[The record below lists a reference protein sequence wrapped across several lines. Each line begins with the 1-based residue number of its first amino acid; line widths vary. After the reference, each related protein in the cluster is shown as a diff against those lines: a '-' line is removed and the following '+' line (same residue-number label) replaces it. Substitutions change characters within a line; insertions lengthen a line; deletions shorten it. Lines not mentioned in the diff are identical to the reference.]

1 MPRRIKYPL
10 ARLSPA
16 KQELLVIEFA
26 RRHLDIGNTREMLE
40 ALAPLA
46 ESRENAE
53 RFEGRVTFFF
63 SGWDED
69 SRETA
74 EIPEIRSWFSDLT
87 ADFPYWLHFI
97 EKEGDTFFHVLRL
110 LCKGHIEQIEG
121 GGMVGWRFDDMK
133 QLSATVETLF
143 CYMNL
148 LHERLRLP
156 EEMSER
162 ISQEVAQL
170 IECSI
175 E

>member
-110 LCKGHIEQIEG
+110 LCKGHVERIE
-121 GGMVGWRFDDMK
+121 GGMVGWRFDDMG

-143 CYMNL
+143 GYMNL
-148 LHERLRLP
+148 LHDQLGLSK
-156 EEMSER
+156 EMNRR

-170 IECSI
+170 IEGAL

>member
-1 MPRRIKYPL
+1 MAHRIKYPL

-16 KQELLVIEFA
+16 KQELLVIDFPCEQIV
-26 RRHLDIGNTREMLE
+26 IGNIAPMLE
-40 ALAPLA
+40 VLSPLA
-46 ESRENAE
+46 ELRENAE
-53 RFEGRVTFFF
+53 QFEGRLTFFF

-69 SRETA
+69 PRETA
-74 EIPEIRSWFSDLT
+74 EIPEIRAWFSDLT

-110 LCKGHIEQIEG
+110 LCKGHIERIE

-143 CYMNL
+143 GYMNL
-148 LHERLRLP
+148 LHERLGLSKKMNR
-156 EEMSER
+156 R

-170 IECSI
+170 IEGALG
-175 E
+175 